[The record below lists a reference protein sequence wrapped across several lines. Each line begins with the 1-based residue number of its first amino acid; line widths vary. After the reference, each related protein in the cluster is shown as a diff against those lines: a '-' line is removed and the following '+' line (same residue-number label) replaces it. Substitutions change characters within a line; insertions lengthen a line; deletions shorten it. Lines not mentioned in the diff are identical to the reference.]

1 MLTITQCADREKV
14 LYASGRLQGIALA
27 WWDAY
32 VSAHATPDA
41 ITWLEFTTSF
51 RSYHIPASL
60 MNLKKEFL
68 ALKQGEISVIE
79 YRDKFIELSHYAPEE
94 VVDDV
99 KKQELF
105 LEGLAE
111 PLRYQLIPHTFPS
124 FPMLLDKAFGLKYIR
139 KELEDLKRKATTL
152 DSLEVTLAPALI
164 HLKRLPFSLEALLRT
179 LVNSGFSVQCNRLH
193 DPVLYGIVTWRQSS
207 PQ

>member
-1 MLTITQCADREKV
+1 
-14 LYASGRLQGIALA
+14 
-27 WWDAY
+27 
-32 VSAHATPDA
+32 
-41 ITWLEFTTSF
+41 
-51 RSYHIPASL
+51 

>member
-1 MLTITQCADREKV
+1 MLI
-14 LYASGRLQGIALA
+14 
-27 WWDAY
+27 
-32 VSAHATPDA
+32 
-41 ITWLEFTTSF
+41 
-51 RSYHIPASL
+51 
-60 MNLKKEFL
+60 
-68 ALKQGEISVIE
+68 
-79 YRDKFIELSHYAPEE
+79 
-94 VVDDV
+94 
-99 KKQELF
+99 
-105 LEGLAE
+105 
-111 PLRYQLIPHTFPS
+111 
-124 FPMLLDKAFGLKYIR
+124 DKAIGLKYIR